1 MSYTPTNWQSGDI
14 ITSAKLNKMEQ
25 GIANG
30 GGVLL
35 VTASQDE
42 TSGGYICDKTGDEV
56 KTAFLNGLNVI
67 LYIHEE
73 NQAGLPNR
81 MRDSGGSGSDFPS
94 ETWMLLIGI
103 DSGSSYLEDE
113 IVRYTFWEW
122 YLMTRLGENDYLMD
136 DTYLSYYYNH
146 ISDDS
151 DDPTR

>member
-35 VTASQDE
+35 VTASYDD
-42 TSGGYICDKTGDEV
+42 TSGGVICDKTGDEV

-67 LYIHEE
+67 LYLHEE
-73 NQAGLPNR
+73 NQAELPR
-81 MRDSGGSGSDFPS
+81 TRDSSGSGSDFPS
-94 ETWMLLIGI
+94 ESWMLLMGI

-113 IVRYTFWEW
+113 IVQYNFYNW
-122 YLMTRLGENDYLMD
+122 YLITRLGENDYLMD
-136 DTYLSYYYNH
+136 ETYLSYYYNH
-146 ISDDS
+146 ISDGS
-151 DDPTR
+151 NDPIK